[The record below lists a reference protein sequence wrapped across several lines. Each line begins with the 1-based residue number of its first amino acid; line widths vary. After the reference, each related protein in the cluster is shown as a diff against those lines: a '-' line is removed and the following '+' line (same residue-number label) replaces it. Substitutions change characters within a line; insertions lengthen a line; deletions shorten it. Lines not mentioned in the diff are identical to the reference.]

1 MTTQIQL
8 NLEDKKKALI
18 CEETPKQGKQIIVTE
33 KTLKPKKA
41 VKPKKF
47 ILNPKFKILLESVLN
62 NKGEEVGKIA
72 NAFLNKEFVGV
83 DGINYIGISEE
94 DDTKISYLD
103 EARILKFEK
112 VKEPYYEIH
121 PKLEIQAT
129 INTVRKIYWDSEPE
143 ILNDVVIDQII
154 TGKDARIKLQ
164 GLSSFT
170 KLEHLKVTLDSNS
183 LFISELNNTDFFSVF
198 DLLVD
203 LPDNTEIVLNTNEGI
218 PDIKGI
224 VTNKKLTINNPNNQ
238 TTISNLKV
246 KLTKKLFPKV
256 WQGKVRYHSTVGKLI
271 RKIFGQEFTD
281 KEISDFTD
289 AYREFTM
296 IGIPGY
302 SYAEV
307 TGEKIRDN
315 YHHVNYVNDSG
326 TLGRSCMRQ
335 TEKQSYFKIYEDS
348 DCCRLATLYFH
359 KKVAARCLLW
369 TNENGTF
376 RDRIYYV
383 DETSNAILKN
393 ITNKYPD
400 LYNDSSLRKNVFPVD
415 ESLVRSLQKGPY
427 MDSLCYYDFNISGLT
442 GACPDNK
449 YWKFQDQHGNIYKKD
464 KECCPHC
471 GSGDGDLLDTYYD
484 ETGCYGC
491 VVDTSRGRMFRD
503 DDDVVYCDYG
513 SWTHAHIDD
522 TITLFNDDYV
532 HESSY
537 HIEQYENDN
546 GYFLSN
552 VHDYFE
558 EDGRYYHPND
568 EERPSLIQ
576 ARLEEQTPDVLESV
590 EEEDD
595 AF

>member
-8 NLEDKKKALI
+8 NLEEKKEVLI
-18 CEETPKQGKQIIVTE
+18 CEETPKQGKQIIVSE

-47 ILNPKFKILLESVLN
+47 ILNIKFKKLLESVIE

-72 NAFLNKEFVGV
+72 RAFLNKELVGV
-83 DGINYIGISEE
+83 DGLNYIGISEE

-112 VKEPYYEIH
+112 VKDAYYEIH

-143 ILNDVVIDQII
+143 ILNDVVVDQII
-154 TGKDARIKLQ
+154 MGKDARIKIAGQ
-164 GLSSFT
+164 T
-170 KLEHLKVTLDSNS
+170 IKLEHLRVTSDL
-183 LFISELNNTDFFSVF
+183 ELNNTDLIPVS
-198 DLLVD
+198 DLLLDV
-203 LPDNTEIVLNTNEGI
+203 PDNAEITLYTDSGI
-218 PDIKGI
+218 PDIKGV
-224 VTNKKLTINNPNNQ
+224 VTEKKLIISNPNSQ

-281 KEISDFTD
+281 KDISDFTD

-315 YHHVNYVNDSG
+315 YHHVNYVSDGG

-335 TEKQSYFKIYEDS
+335 TEKQSFFKIYEDS
-348 DCCRLATLYFH
+348 DCCRLATLYFQ

-376 RDRIYYV
+376 RDRIYSI
-383 DETSNAILKN
+383 DEPSNAILKN
-393 ITNKYPD
+393 LTNKYPD
-400 LYNDSSLRKNVFPVD
+400 LYNDSSLRKNVFLID
-415 ESLVRSLQKGPY
+415 ESLVRSLQKAPY
-427 MDSLCYYDFNISGLT
+427 MDSLCYYDFKKGGLT
-442 GACPDNK
+442 GFSPDNN
-449 YWKFQDQHGNIYKKD
+449 YWKFQDQHGNIYKKE
-464 KECCPHC
+464 KSTCPNC
-471 GSGDGDLLDTYYD
+471 GGTDADLMDTADGD
-484 ETGCYGC
+484 TGCRDC
-491 VVDTSRGRMFRD
+491 VVETSRGNMLRD
-503 DDDVVYCDYG
+503 DAVYCNYG
-513 SWTHAHIDD
+513 SWTYAHIDD
-522 TITLFNDDYV
+522 VITLFNDDYV

-537 HIEQYENDN
+537 NIAQYENDF
-546 GYFLSN
+546 GYFLSD
-552 VHDYFE
+552 VHDYIE
-558 EDGRYYHPND
+558 ENGSFYHEDDND
-568 EERPSLIQ
+568 RPSLVQ
-576 ARLEEQTPDVLESV
+576 ARLQEQTPEVLESI

-595 AF
+595 AS

>member
-8 NLEDKKKALI
+8 NLEEKKEVLN
-18 CEETPKQGKQIIVTE
+18 CEETPKQGKQIIVSD

-47 ILNPKFKILLESVLN
+47 ILNPKFKTLLKSVVDS
-62 NKGEEVGKIA
+62 KGEEVGKIA

-83 DGINYIGISEE
+83 DGLNYIGISEE

-112 VKEPYYEIH
+112 LKEAYYEIH
-121 PKLEIQAT
+121 PTLEVEAT

-143 ILNDVVIDQII
+143 ILNDVVVNQTI
-154 TGKDARIKLQ
+154 TGKNAKIRLQ
-164 GLSSFT
+164 GQGTST
-170 KLEHLKVTLDSNS
+170 KLEHLKVTLDSTS
-183 LFISELNNTDFFSVF
+183 LFSPELNNTDFIFVS

-203 LPDNTEIVLNTNEGI
+203 LPDNTEITFYTESGI
-218 PDIKGI
+218 PDFKFT
-224 VTNKKLTINNPNNQ
+224 VTNKKLVTLNPNTQ
-238 TTISNLKV
+238 TTISNFKV
-246 KLTKKLFPKV
+246 KLTKKFFPKV

-302 SYAEV
+302 SYEEV
-307 TGEKIRDN
+307 TGEKIREN
-315 YHHVNYVNDSG
+315 YHYINYASDTS
-326 TLGRSCMRQ
+326 TLGKSCMRQ
-335 TEKQSYFKIYEDS
+335 TEKQGFFKMYEES

-359 KKVAARCLLW
+359 KKVAGRCLLW
-369 TNENGTF
+369 TNESGTF
-376 RDRIYYV
+376 RDRIYSV

-393 ITNKYPD
+393 LTNKYPD
-400 LYNDSSLRKNVFPVD
+400 LYNDSSLRKNVFLID
-415 ESLVRSLQKGPY
+415 ESLVRSLEKAPY
-427 MDSLCYYDFNISGLT
+427 MDSLCYYDFKKGGLT
-442 GACPDNK
+442 GFSPAEN

-464 KECCPHC
+464 KKCCPHC
-471 GSGDGDLLDTYYD
+471 GSNDADLLDTYYD
-484 ETGCYGC
+484 ETGCQGC

-503 DDDVVYCDYG
+503 EDDIIYCDHG
-513 SWTHAHIDD
+513 AWTYAHIED
-522 TITLFNDDYV
+522 TITLFNDEYV
-532 HESSY
+532 HHDSRRL
-537 HIEQYENDN
+537 EQYENDN
-546 GYFLSN
+546 GYFLSD

-558 EDGRYYHPND
+558 EDGLYYHPDD
-568 EERPSLIQ
+568 EERPSLVQ
-576 ARLEEQTPDVLESV
+576 ARIEEQTPEVPESI

>member
-1 MTTQIQL
+1 MTTQIKL
-8 NLEDKKKALI
+8 NLEEKKEALI
-18 CEETPKQGKQIIVTE
+18 CEETPKQGKQIIVNE

-47 ILNPKFKILLESVLN
+47 ILNLKFKKLLESVIET
-62 NKGEEVGKIA
+62 KGEEVGKIA
-72 NAFLNKEFVGV
+72 RAFLNKELVGV
-83 DGINYIGISEE
+83 DGLNYIGISEE

-112 VKEPYYEIH
+112 LKEAYYEIH
-121 PKLEIQAT
+121 PTVEIQAT

-143 ILNDVVIDQII
+143 ILNDVVVDQTIM
-154 TGKDARIKLQ
+154 GKNARIKIAGQ
-164 GLSSFT
+164 IN
-170 KLEHLKVTLDSNS
+170 KLEHLRVTSDL
-183 LFISELNNTDFFSVF
+183 ELNNTEFIPVS
-198 DLLVD
+198 DLLLDV
-203 LPDNTEIVLNTNEGI
+203 PDNTEITLYTDSSI
-218 PDIKGI
+218 PDIKGV
-224 VTNKKLTINNPNNQ
+224 VTEKKLSINSPNSQ

-281 KEISDFTD
+281 KDISDFTD

-302 SYAEV
+302 SYEEV
-307 TGEKIRDN
+307 TGEKISDN
-315 YHHVNYVNDSG
+315 YHYINYVSDGG

-335 TEKQSYFKIYEDS
+335 TEKQNFFKIYEES
-348 DCCRLATLYFH
+348 DCCKLATLYFQ

-376 RDRIYYV
+376 RDRIYSI
-383 DETSNAILKN
+383 DEPSNAILKN
-393 ITNKYPD
+393 VTNKYPD
-400 LYNDSSLRKNVFPVD
+400 LYNDSSLRKNVFLID
-415 ESLVRSLQKGPY
+415 ESLVRSLKKAPY
-427 MDSLCYYDFNISGLT
+427 MDSLCYYDFNKGGLT
-442 GACPDNK
+442 GISPDNN

-464 KECCPHC
+464 NQCCPHC
-471 GSGDGDLLDTYYD
+471 GNSNAELLDTYYD
-484 ETGCYGC
+484 ETGCNDC

-503 DDDVVYCDYG
+503 EDNVVYCEHG
-513 SWTHAHIDD
+513 SWTYAHIDD
-522 TITLFNDDYV
+522 TITLYNDEYV
-532 HESSY
+532 HGSSY
-537 HIEQYENDN
+537 NIVQYENDF

-552 VHDYFE
+552 IHDYIE
-558 EDGRYYHPND
+558 EDGLYYHPDD
-568 EERPSLIQ
+568 EERPSLVQ
-576 ARLEEQTPDVLESV
+576 ARLEEQTPDVLESI

>member
-1 MTTQIQL
+1 MTTQIKL
-8 NLEDKKKALI
+8 NLEDVKTEALI
-18 CEETPKQGKQIIVTE
+18 CEETPKQGKQIIVSD

-47 ILNPKFKILLESVLN
+47 ILNLKFKKLLESVIE

-72 NAFLNKEFVGV
+72 RAFLNKELVGV
-83 DGINYIGISEE
+83 DGLNYIGISEE

-112 VKEPYYEIH
+112 VKEAYYEIH

-143 ILNDVVIDQII
+143 VLNDVVVDQTIM
-154 TGKDARIKLQ
+154 GKDARVRIAGQIK
-164 GLSSFT
+164 
-170 KLEHLKVTLDSNS
+170 KLEHLKVTSDV
-183 LFISELNNTDFFSVF
+183 ELNNTDFIPVS
-198 DLLVD
+198 DLLIDV
-203 LPDNTEIVLNTNEGI
+203 PDNSEIILYTDSGI
-218 PDIKGI
+218 PDIKGV
-224 VTNKKLTINNPNNQ
+224 VTEKKLSINNPNSQ
-238 TTISNLKV
+238 TTISDLKV
-246 KLTKKLFPKV
+246 KLTKKLFAKV

-281 KEISDFTD
+281 KDISDFTD

-307 TGEKIRDN
+307 TGEKIREN
-315 YHHVNYVNDSG
+315 YHHINYASDTS
-326 TLGRSCMRQ
+326 TLGKSCMRQ
-335 TEKQSYFKIYEDS
+335 TEKQGFFKMYEES

-359 KKVAARCLLW
+359 KKVAGRCLLW
-369 TNENGTF
+369 TNESGTF
-376 RDRIYYV
+376 RDRIYSV

-393 ITNKYPD
+393 LTNKYPD
-400 LYNDSSLRKNVFPVD
+400 LYNDSTLRKNVFPVK
-415 ESLVRSLQKGPY
+415 EELVRSLQKAPY
-427 MDSLCYYDFNISGLT
+427 MDSLCYYDFNIPGLT
-442 GACPDNK
+442 GVSPAEN

-464 KECCPHC
+464 KKCCPHC
-471 GSGDGDLLDTYYD
+471 GSNDAELLDTYYD
-484 ETGCYGC
+484 ETGCQGC
-491 VVDTSRGRMFRD
+491 VIDTSRGRMFRD
-503 DDDVVYCDYG
+503 DDDVVYCEYG
-513 SWTHAHIDD
+513 AWTNAHIED

-537 HIEQYENDN
+537 HIAQYENDF
-546 GYFLSN
+546 GYFLDDI
-552 VHDYFE
+552 HDYIE
-558 EDGRYYHPND
+558 EDGLYYHPDD
-568 EERPSLIQ
+568 EERPSLVQ
-576 ARLEEQTPDVLESV
+576 ARVEEQTPEVPESI